1 MSVQDFATATRTTTM
16 LLDALLDR
24 SNEPAW
30 SHLDARYRRVIAAV
44 ARRQGLTESDADE
57 VAQVTLVEF
66 SKAYRAGQYD
76 RSKGR
81 LSSWILGMARNCIL
95 RSVRDSARYA
105 HARDTVIAQLPHA
118 RSLQQHWEDERDRLL
133 LDQAMGYLRDDTA
146 FDERTLQA
154 FELVAMRSVPVASV
168 AQQCH
173 MTHEQVY
180 VAKSRV
186 TRKLR
191 LLVQELTSAFEED
204 L

>member
-1 MSVQDFATATRTTTM
+1 M
-16 LLDALLDR
+16 LLDALHDR

-30 SHLDARYRRVIAAV
+30 MHLDARYRRVIAGV

-57 VAQVTLVEF
+57 VAQETLVEF

-81 LSSWILGMARNCIL
+81 LSSWILGMARNFIL
-95 RSVRDSARYA
+95 RSVRDRARYA
-105 HARDTVIAQLPHA
+105 HARDTVIAQLPDA

-133 LDQAMGYLRDDTA
+133 LDQAMGYLRDDSA
-146 FDERTLQA
+146 LDDRTLQA
-154 FELVAMRSVPVASV
+154 FELVALRGVPVATV
-168 AQQCH
+168 AQQCL
-173 MTHEQVY
+173 MTPEQIY